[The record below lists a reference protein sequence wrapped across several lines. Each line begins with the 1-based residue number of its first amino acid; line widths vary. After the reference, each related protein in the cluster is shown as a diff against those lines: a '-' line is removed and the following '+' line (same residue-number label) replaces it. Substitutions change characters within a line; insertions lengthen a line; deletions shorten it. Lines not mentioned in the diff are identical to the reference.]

1 MGKSKLIII
10 SIITV
15 CSLLSLASI
24 NSLASC
30 KTKFWIGGGVLLN
43 QYPLGPRPLY
53 CGGRPYWHSP
63 DYPFRYPYYPGYGYG
78 YPYHYYPK
86 EEKSPYSDLDIKSA
100 GELIITVE
108 PLEADVLVDGYVL
121 MPDENLTY
129 SIGLLTGEHQVEVK
143 AQGYKPYSEDIEIR
157 PAKSKTLSIKLEK
170 EKK

>member
-1 MGKSKLIII
+1 MGKSKLIVI

-15 CSLLSLASI
+15 CFWLSLVSI

-30 KTKFWIGGGVLLN
+30 KTRFGIGSGVLLN

-143 AQGYKPYSEDIEIR
+143 AQGYKTYLKDIEIQ
-157 PAKSKTLSIKLEK
+157 PGKGITLSIQIEK